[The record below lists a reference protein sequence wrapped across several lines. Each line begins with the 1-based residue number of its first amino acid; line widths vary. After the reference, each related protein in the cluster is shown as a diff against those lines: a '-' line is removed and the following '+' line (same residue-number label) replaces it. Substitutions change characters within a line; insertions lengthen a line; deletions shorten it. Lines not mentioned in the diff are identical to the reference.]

1 MQGSASTD
9 RRDVSV
15 VLAAPATSARRRY
28 GDYLTAAG
36 CQVVMASTSDAA
48 LAQSVSIQPDV
59 IAISHR
65 LRPLDGARCC
75 AQLKTDARTA
85 AIPVILLATP
95 AIVDELRAA
104 QDAGCAVLVI
114 QPVSPEDLFRTMRDA
129 VARAKR
135 LVARADRAAARSRS
149 LIARATDA
157 RAATAKRD
165 ATAGAREFLD
175 ALPGCGTEGEYRAG
189 STIYKQGDR
198 CDAVLYVRKGV
209 VKLSVM
215 SAGGREAVVGL
226 VGAGDFF
233 GEGCLTGQTVRLG
246 SATTVVASTIV
257 RLEKAGMRGLLH
269 KHRDLSDR
277 FIRHVLARNIRVEA
291 DLVDQLFNSTEKRV
305 ARTLLLLA
313 RFGRQSKPIR
323 SIPRIAQ
330 STLAEMVGTSR
341 TRINF
346 FMKKFERLGFI
357 EYKKGLKINKGL
369 LTVVLND

>member
-1 MQGSASTD
+1 M
-9 RRDVSV
+9 
-15 VLAAPATSARRRY
+15 
-28 GDYLTAAG
+28 
-36 CQVVMASTSDAA
+36 C
-48 LAQSVSIQPDV
+48 
-59 IAISHR
+59 HE
-65 LRPLDGARCC
+65 
-75 AQLKTDARTA
+75 K
-85 AIPVILLATP
+85 
-95 AIVDELRAA
+95 
-104 QDAGCAVLVI
+104 
-114 QPVSPEDLFRTMRDA
+114 
-129 VARAKR
+129 KR
-135 LVARADRAAARSRS
+135 
-149 LIARATDA
+149 
-157 RAATAKRD
+157 
-165 ATAGAREFLD
+165 E
-175 ALPGCGTEGEYRAG
+175 
-189 STIYKQGDR
+189 
-198 CDAVLYVRKGV
+198 
-209 VKLSVM
+209 KLSVM

-257 RLEKAGMRGLLH
+257 RLEKAEMRGLLH